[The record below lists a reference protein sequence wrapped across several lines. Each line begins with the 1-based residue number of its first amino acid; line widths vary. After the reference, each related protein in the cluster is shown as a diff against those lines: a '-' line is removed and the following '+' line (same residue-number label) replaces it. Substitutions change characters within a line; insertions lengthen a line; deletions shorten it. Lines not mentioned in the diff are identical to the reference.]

1 MDIGNESLFQ
11 NNKSEIKKEFEPG
24 RSDRIKQLPPIL
36 YDERDIQYDLVCAQS
51 HLLWSKTDNKLST
64 NSSVDCCIY
73 INW

>member
-51 HLLWSKTDNKLST
+51 HLL
-64 NSSVDCCIY
+64 
-73 INW
+73 